1 MRSGR
6 KAAYNEHRKMRET
19 DNMCGIIGYTGK
31 DNAEK
36 IMLDAL
42 ELLEYRGYDS
52 AGIALLNKGR
62 TQILKRAGRVK
73 ELRELCARERPLGQC
88 GIGHTRWATHG
99 GVCDENAHPHRF
111 GKITLIHNGIIENY
125 RELIEKYSLEGKLK
139 SETDSEVVAAVVEH
153 FYQGDPYSAI
163 RRTVLKLKGT
173 FALAIL
179 FDDQED
185 KIFAVRNVSPI
196 VAAVTK
202 DGTIL
207 ASDVTAIAPFT
218 SDYFVLPEFHV
229 ACLTRDNIEM
239 FDLSGDHVEIQWL
252 KMDWDVSRSGKGG
265 YPFYMEKEIMEQP
278 QVIRETIMPRIKD
291 GNPDF
296 SQEGIPDEMLRACK
310 RICVIACGTAMHA
323 GLVGK
328 SLIQAMIGIH
338 VDVVMASEFMYNDP
352 VVNKDTLVVA
362 ISQSGETIDTLE
374 ALKFARK
381 CGSPSISIVNVRGA
395 SIARASEYV
404 IYTNAGPEIAVAST
418 KAYTTQLAV
427 LYLLTARMAM
437 ARKLWQ
443 EEELSDFMKEL
454 QRVPQVME
462 RILETKEE
470 IHRLAGTILNA
481 RDVFMIG
488 RGLDYSILLEGSLKL
503 KEVSYIHSEAY
514 ASGELKHG
522 TIALITEDT
531 PVIAVVTQE
540 KLKSKELSNIRE
552 VQSRGARVLL
562 LIKENETMDEK
573 GQWSCVYRL
582 PRMADPFMVMPA
594 SIVLQMIAY
603 YVSLDKGLDVDK
615 PRNLA
620 KVVTV
625 E

>member
-1 MRSGR
+1 
-6 KAAYNEHRKMRET
+6 
-19 DNMCGIIGYTGK
+19 MCGIIGYTGTK
-31 DNAEK
+31 DAAG

-52 AGIALLNKGR
+52 AGIALSKENER
-62 TQILKRAGRVK
+62 TGIFKCAGRVK
-73 ELRELCARERPLGQC
+73 DLRNLCAKENVSGHC

-111 GKITLIHNGIIENY
+111 GKVTVIHNGIIENY
-125 RELIEKYSLEGKLK
+125 RQLTEEYHLDGKLL
-139 SETDSEVVAAVVEH
+139 SQTDSEVAAAVLSR
-153 FYQGDPYSAI
+153 FYTGDPYAAI
-163 RRTVLKLKGT
+163 RKTVLKLKGT
-173 FALAIL
+173 FALAVI
-179 FDDQED
+179 FEDIPD
-185 KIFAVRNVSPI
+185 KIFAIRNVSPI
-196 VAAVTK
+196 VAASTK
-202 DGTIL
+202 EGAIL
-207 ASDVTAIAPFT
+207 ASDVAAIVPFT
-218 SDYFVLPEFHV
+218 TRYFVVPELHTV
-229 ACLTRDNIEM
+229 CLSKDGIEM
-239 FDLSGDHVEIQWL
+239 YDLAGDAADIEWL
-252 KMDWDVSRSGKGG
+252 TVDWDVSRSDKGG

-278 QVIRETIMPRIKD
+278 EVIRDTILPRIKD
-291 GNPDF
+291 GRPDL
-296 SQEGIPDEMLRACK
+296 SAEGIEDSMLSQCG

-328 SLIQAMIGIH
+328 SLIQSIIGIH

-352 VVNKDTLVVA
+352 VVDEKTLVIA

-381 CGSPSISIVNVRGA
+381 CGSPSISIVNVKGA
-395 SIARASEYV
+395 SIARASEHV

-427 LYLLTARMAM
+427 LYLLTARMAI
-437 ARKLWQ
+437 ARGLWD
-443 EEELSDFMKEL
+443 EEQISKYMTELM
-454 QRVPQVME
+454 RVPEVME
-462 RILETKEE
+462 EVLGQKEE
-470 IHRLAGTILNA
+470 IHHIADTILNA

-522 TIALITEDT
+522 TIALITSET
-531 PVIAVVTQE
+531 PVIAVVTQD
-540 KLKSKELSNIRE
+540 KLKSKELSNIKE
-552 VQSRGARVLL
+552 VQSRGAKVIL
-562 LIKENETMDEK
+562 LIKGSEVLEQEK
-573 GQWSCVYRL
+573 IWSRIFRL
-582 PRMADPFMVMPA
+582 PVMTDEFMVMPA
-594 SIVLQMIAY
+594 SIVLQLIAY

>member
-1 MRSGR
+1 
-6 KAAYNEHRKMRET
+6 
-19 DNMCGIIGYTGK
+19 MCGIIGYTGK
-31 DNAEK
+31 KEAGR

-52 AGIALLNKGR
+52 AGIALSDENGGR
-62 TQILKRAGRVK
+62 TRVAKCAGRVK
-73 ELRELCARERPLGQC
+73 DLRSLCAEKDVSGHC

-99 GVCDENAHPHRF
+99 GVCDSNAHPHQF
-111 GKITLIHNGIIENY
+111 GAVTVIHNGIIENY
-125 RELIEKYSLEGKLK
+125 RELIEKYELDGKLL
-139 SETDSEVVAAVVEH
+139 SQTDSEVAAAVLSR
-153 FYQGDPYSAI
+153 FYQGDPYAAI
-163 RRTVLKLKGT
+163 RKTVLKLRGT
-173 FALAIL
+173 FAFAVL
-179 FDDQED
+179 FED
-185 KIFAVRNVSPI
+185 IPGKIFAVRNVSPI
-196 VAAVTK
+196 VAASTE
-202 DGTIL
+202 DGAIL
-207 ASDVTAIAPFT
+207 ASDVAAIVPFT
-218 SDYFVLPEFHV
+218 TQYFVVPELHV
-229 ACLTRDNIEM
+229 VCLSGDGIEM
-239 FDLSGDHVEIQWL
+239 YDLSGDRAQIEWMTV
-252 KMDWDVSRSGKGG
+252 DWDITRSDKGG

-278 QVIRETIMPRIKD
+278 RVIEETVRPRVKD
-291 GNPDF
+291 GRPDF
-296 SQEGIPDEMLRACK
+296 SAEGIGDDVLVSCR

-328 SLIQAMIGIH
+328 SLIQAIIGIH

-352 VVNKDTLVVA
+352 VVDENTLVIA

-381 CGSPSISIVNVRGA
+381 CGSPSISIVNVKGA
-395 SIARASEYV
+395 SIARASEHV
-404 IYTNAGPEIAVAST
+404 IYTHAGPEIAVAST

-427 LYLLTARMAM
+427 LYLLAARMAI
-437 ARKLWQ
+437 ARNLWD
-443 EEELSDFMKEL
+443 EEQTKRYMSELL
-454 QRVPQVME
+454 RVPDVME
-462 RILETKEE
+462 EVLARKEE
-470 IHRLAGTILNA
+470 IHHIADTILNA

-522 TIALITEDT
+522 TIALITSQT

-540 KLKSKELSNIRE
+540 KLKSKELSNIKE
-552 VQSRGARVLL
+552 VQSRGAKVIL
-562 LIKENETMDEK
+562 LIKGKEVLEQEK
-573 GQWSCVYRL
+573 IWSRIFRL
-582 PRMADPFMVMPA
+582 PVMEDEFMVMPA
-594 SIVLQMIAY
+594 SIVLQLIAY

>member
-1 MRSGR
+1 
-6 KAAYNEHRKMRET
+6 
-19 DNMCGIIGYTGK
+19 MCGIIGYTGK
-31 DNAEK
+31 EDAKE

-52 AGIALLNKGR
+52 AGIALLNENG
-62 TQILKRAGRVK
+62 TQIVKRAGRVK
-73 ELRELCARERPLGQC
+73 DLRNLCKEKKPVGCC

-111 GKITLIHNGIIENY
+111 GRITLIHNGIIENY
-125 RELIEKYSLEGKLK
+125 RELTEKYALEGKLA
-139 SETDSEVVAAVVEH
+139 SETDSEVVAAVLEH
-153 FYQGDPYSAI
+153 FYEGDPYSAI
-163 RRTVLKLKGT
+163 RKTVLKLKGT
-173 FALAIL
+173 FALAIM
-179 FDDQED
+179 FDDQPG
-185 KIFAVRNVSPI
+185 KIYAVRNVSPI
-196 VAAVTK
+196 VAAVTE
-202 DGTIL
+202 DGAML
-207 ASDVTAIAPFT
+207 SSDVAAIVPFT
-218 SDYFVLPEFHV
+218 TDYFVVPEFHV
-229 ACLTRDNIEM
+229 ICLSTDGIEM
-239 FDLSGDHVEIQWL
+239 FDLSGDKAEIDWL
-252 KMDWDVSRSGKGG
+252 KVDWDVSRSGKGG

-278 QVIRETIMPRIKD
+278 QVIKETILPRIRD
-291 GNPDF
+291 GKPDF
-296 SQEGIPDEMLRACK
+296 GKEGIPDEILRDCK

-352 VVNKDTLVVA
+352 VVDKDTLVIA

-381 CGSPSISIVNVRGA
+381 CGSPSISIVNVKGA

-427 LYLLTARMAM
+427 LYLITARMAV
-437 ARKLWQ
+437 ARKLWSDEQ
-443 EEELSDFMKEL
+443 LTAFIDELC
-454 QRVPQVME
+454 RVPEVME
-462 RILETKEE
+462 AVLAKKEE
-470 IHRLAGTILNA
+470 IHRLTGTILNA
-481 RDVFMIG
+481 KDVFMIG

-503 KEVSYIHSEAY
+503 KEISYIHSEAY

-540 KLKSKELSNIRE
+540 KLKSKEFSNIRE

-562 LIKENETMDEK
+562 LLKENEELEES
-573 GQWSCVYRL
+573 GQWSSVFRL
-582 PRMADPFMVMPA
+582 PVMEDPFMVMPA
-594 SIVLQMIAY
+594 SVALQLIAY

>member
-1 MRSGR
+1 
-6 KAAYNEHRKMRET
+6 
-19 DNMCGIIGYTGK
+19 MCGIIGYTGK
-31 DNAEK
+31 GNAGM

-52 AGIALLNKGR
+52 AGIALLDEGK
-62 TQILKRAGRVK
+62 TQIVKQAGRVK
-73 ELRELCARERPLGQC
+73 DLRKLCKEQKPEGQC

-99 GVCDENAHPHRF
+99 GVSDQNAHPHKF
-111 GKITLIHNGIIENY
+111 GKVTLIHNGIIENY
-125 RELIEKYSLEGKLK
+125 KELTEKYGLEGQLQSK
-139 SETDSEVVAAVVEH
+139 TDSEVVAAVLEH
-153 FYQGDPYSAI
+153 FYTGDPYSAV
-163 RRTVLKLKGT
+163 RKTVLKLKGT

-179 FDDQED
+179 FEDQPD
-185 KIFAVRNVSPI
+185 RIFAVRNVSPI
-196 VAAVTK
+196 VASVTES
-202 DGTIL
+202 GAML
-207 ASDVTAIAPFT
+207 SSDVAAIVPFT
-218 SDYFVLPEFHV
+218 TDYFVVPEFHV
-229 ACLTRDNIEM
+229 ICLSPEGIDM
-239 FDLSGDHVEIQWL
+239 FDLSGDKAEIEWL
-252 KMDWDVSRSGKGG
+252 KVDWDVSRSGKGG

-278 QVIRETIMPRIKD
+278 QVIEETILPRIRD
-291 GNPDF
+291 GKPDF
-296 SQEGIPDEMLRACK
+296 SEEGIPDRVLADCK

-352 VVNKDTLVVA
+352 VVNKDTLVIA

-381 CGSPSISIVNVRGA
+381 CGSPSISVVNVKGA

-427 LYLLTARMAM
+427 LYLITARMAM
-437 ARKLWQ
+437 ARGLW
-443 EEELSDFMKEL
+443 EEERLLGFMNEL
-454 QRVPQVME
+454 QRVPKVMAKV
-462 RILETKEE
+462 LDTKEE
-470 IHRLAGTILNA
+470 IHRLAGVILNA

-531 PVIAVVTQE
+531 PVVAVVTQD

-552 VQSRGARVLL
+552 VQSRGARVVL
-562 LIKENETMDEK
+562 LIKENETLDE
-573 GQWSCVYRL
+573 GEQWSCVYRL
-582 PRMADPFMVMPA
+582 PKMDDPFMVMPA
-594 SIVLQMIAY
+594 SIVLQLIAY